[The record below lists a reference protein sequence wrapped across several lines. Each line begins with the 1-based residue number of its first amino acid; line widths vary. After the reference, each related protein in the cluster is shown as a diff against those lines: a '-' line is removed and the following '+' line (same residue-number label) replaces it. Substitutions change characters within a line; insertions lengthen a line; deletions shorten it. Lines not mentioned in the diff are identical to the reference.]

1 MRLGLCSRSKDVIEP
16 VLKPQWW
23 VDCKDAAARSCA
35 AVRDGSLQI
44 IPAEFE
50 AVWFR
55 WGHWG
60 LLPAACCCVV
70 QVGVLGPAA
79 CCLLLCAQSARL
91 VAGGWCRYLASCL

>member
-55 WGHWG
+55 CGGQQAAWQGAAG
-60 LLPAACCCVV
+60 LAGCGA
-70 QVGVLGPAA
+70 VG
-79 CCLLLCAQSARL
+79 R
-91 VAGGWCRYLASCL
+91 CRR